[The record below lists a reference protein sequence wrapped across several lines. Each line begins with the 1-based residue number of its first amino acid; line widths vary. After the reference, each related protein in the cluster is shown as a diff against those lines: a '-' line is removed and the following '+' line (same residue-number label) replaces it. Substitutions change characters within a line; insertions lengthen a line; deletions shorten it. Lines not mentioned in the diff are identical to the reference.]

1 MLMHSCYCVFIS
13 VTGGFV
19 QMLKDLK
26 NLLKLSLKI
35 LFIKRK
41 KRKFPSIPPFLR
53 FGPLVFFF
61 PLAQLLP
68 AAQHRSQQPSSP
80 SLPRSAQLRAQ
91 PSPAAARSA
100 PARQLPRPAADA
112 RAPSVGAA
120 PNLPHP
126 APAPGQGGTAATTR
140 VVGASS
146 RPSASLKGSRAP
158 LARPPAAPAPFSPRP
173 GRNCRTEEP
182 RRPPSSPSA
191 SPSSPSRHR
200 LRFSPVV
207 SSPWSPLSPH
217 AFLFEFRG
225 FLAPFPQAS
234 ASSWPSAMAA
244 AAPTFPSGHLFG
256 LAVTPFSPRALGCP
270 RISVWRTLAPLTELA
285 GVFFA
290 AGHG

>member
-126 APAPGQGGTAATTR
+126 APAPGQGGTAAPVPAQHRALSPR
-140 VVGASS
+140 VS
-146 RPSASLKGSRAP
+146 RYLSGPACQLFP
-158 LARPPAAPAPFSPRP
+158 PPPPARPAQLGNCRCATTAPRP
-173 GRNCRTEEP
+173 LLATWA
-182 RRPPSSPSA
+182 RRPA
-191 SPSSPSRHR
+191 QR
-200 LRFSPVV
+200 
-207 SSPWSPLSPH
+207 
-217 AFLFEFRG
+217 
-225 FLAPFPQAS
+225 
-234 ASSWPSAMAA
+234 
-244 AAPTFPSGHLFG
+244 
-256 LAVTPFSPRALGCP
+256 PR
-270 RISVWRTLAPLTELA
+270 
-285 GVFFA
+285 
-290 AGHG
+290 

>member
-140 VVGASS
+140 VVGASPRS
-146 RPSASLKGSRAP
+146 TASLKGSRDP
-158 LARPPAAPAPFSPRP
+158 PRTPAAFSPLSFRTCS
-173 GRNCRTEEP
+173 GRRSRNN
-182 RRPPSSPSA
+182 RRSTRRIHRARAAVPVA
-191 SPSSPSRHR
+191 SPSR
-200 LRFSPVV
+200 LA
-207 SSPWSPLSPH
+207 LS
-217 AFLFEFRG
+217 
-225 FLAPFPQAS
+225 
-234 ASSWPSAMAA
+234 
-244 AAPTFPSGHLFG
+244 
-256 LAVTPFSPRALGCP
+256 RALP
-270 RISVWRTLAPLTELA
+270 
-285 GVFFA
+285 
-290 AGHG
+290 